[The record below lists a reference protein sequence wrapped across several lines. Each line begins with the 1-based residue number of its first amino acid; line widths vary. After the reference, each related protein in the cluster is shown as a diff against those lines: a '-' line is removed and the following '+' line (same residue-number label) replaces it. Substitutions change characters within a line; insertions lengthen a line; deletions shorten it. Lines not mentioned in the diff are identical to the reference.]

1 MEALMPGK
9 MSRRSRGSLSPGMLD
24 FENTIEKG
32 GDEFM
37 AQTTNGTAKWRG
49 TGWNKGWDYDAPQVE
64 PDATRPA
71 GRSNRTGE

>member
-1 MEALMPGK
+1 MPGK

-32 GDEFM
+32 GDEFT
-37 AQTTNGTAKWRG
+37 AQTANGTAKWRG
-49 TGWNKGWDYDAPQVE
+49 AGWNGDPYENFDHTSPQL
-64 PDATRPA
+64 PNSPTRPP